1 MIEAKNIAFEVKGKQ
16 ILKPVSFTTDREEF
30 IVILGP
36 NGAGKSTLVKLLSNG
51 LKPSTGTVSYYEK
64 DLKEWT
70 PDALA
75 KHRAYMHQESMIA
88 SSFTVREVLEMA
100 RYRYPET
107 KNQFNKTVIEKIVK
121 ELNLQ
126 ALLDVEFNFLSGGEK
141 QRVQFGRVLL
151 QLENEDK
158 VSPFGGQTTLMSVR
172 LRQRGMRSDDSDE
185 YQTPSE
191 GRIEIQPIKYLFLDE
206 PLNNLDVRYQIE
218 LLKYARK
225 FVDEKRGSVIMVM
238 HDINLC
244 YQYADR
250 VLLMQKG
257 KVIKD
262 GTVHEVMN
270 PELLS
275 ETYQI
280 ELEQIQSLDGEIFY
294 RHISYSSSLL
304 DQQ

>member
-1 MIEAKNIAFEVKGKQ
+1 MIEAKDIAFTVKGKQ
-16 ILKPVSFTTDREEF
+16 ILKPVDFSTDREEF

-51 LKPSTGTVSYYEK
+51 LKPSSGTIAYYGKELK
-64 DLKEWT
+64 DWT
-70 PDALA
+70 LDNLS
-75 KHRAYMHQESMIA
+75 KYRAYMHQESMIA
-88 SSFTVREVLEMA
+88 SNFTVREVLEMA

-107 KNQFNKTVIEKIVK
+107 KNQFNKSVIDKIVK
-121 ELNLQ
+121 ELNLHT
-126 ALLDVEFNFLSGGEK
+126 LLDVEFNFLSGGEK

-158 VSPFGGQTTLMSVR
+158 ASSFGG
-172 LRQRGMRSDDSDE
+172 GMRE
-185 YQTPSE
+185 
-191 GRIEIQPIKYLFLDE
+191 RIEIQPIKYLFLDE

-225 FVDEKRGSVIMVM
+225 FVDDKRGSVIVVM

-257 KVIKD
+257 NVIMD
-262 GTVHEVMN
+262 GTVEEVML

-275 ETYQI
+275 QTYQI
-280 ELEQIQSLDGEIFY
+280 ELEQIQSLDGEVFY

-304 DQQ
+304 SNNELI

>member
-1 MIEAKNIAFEVKGKQ
+1 VIEAKNIAFEVKGKQ
-16 ILKPVSFTTDREEF
+16 ILKPVNFKTDLEEF

-51 LKPSTGTVSYYEK
+51 LQPSSGSVSYYGKEG
-64 DLKEWT
+64 KEWT
-70 PDALA
+70 LDNLA
-75 KHRAYMHQESMIA
+75 KYRAYMHQESMIA

-107 KNQFNKTVIEKIVK
+107 KDHFNKKVIEKIVK
-121 ELNLQ
+121 ELNLE

-151 QLENEDK
+151 QLESEDK
-158 VSPFGGQTTLMSVR
+158 DSPFG
-172 LRQRGMRSDDSDE
+172 RGLRSDDSDE

-191 GRIEIQPIKYLFLDE
+191 GRVEIQPIKYLFLDE

-218 LLKYARK
+218 FLKHARK
-225 FVDEKRGSVIMVM
+225 FVDDKRGSVIVVM

-250 VLLMQKG
+250 VLLLQKG
-257 KVIKD
+257 KVIMD
-262 GTVHEVMN
+262 GTVEEVMN

-280 ELEQIQSLDGEIFY
+280 ELEQIQSLDGEVFF
-294 RHISYSSSLL
+294 RHVSYSSNLL
-304 DQQ
+304 DQSI

>member
-1 MIEAKNIAFEVKGKQ
+1 MIEADNIAFSVKGKH
-16 ILKPVSFTTDREEF
+16 ILQPVNFTTDKEEF

-36 NGAGKSTLVKLLSNG
+36 NGAGKSTLVKLLSGG
-51 LKPSTGTVSYYEK
+51 LKPSSGAVSYYGKELK
-64 DLKEWT
+64 DWSL
-70 PDALA
+70 DNLSRY
-75 KHRAYMHQESMIA
+75 RAYMHQESMIA

-107 KNQFNKTVIEKIVK
+107 KNHFNRSVIEKIVN
-121 ELNLQ
+121 ELNLSS
-126 ALLDVEFNFLSGGEK
+126 LLDVEFNFLSGGEK

-151 QLENEDK
+151 QLENE
-158 VSPFGGQTTLMSVR
+158 S
-172 LRQRGMRSDDSDE
+172 
-185 YQTPSE
+185 
-191 GRIEIQPIKYLFLDE
+191 EIQPIKYLFLDE

-225 FVDEKRGSVIMVM
+225 FVDDKRGSVIVVM

-257 KVIKD
+257 RVIMD
-262 GTVHEVMN
+262 GTIHEVML
-270 PELLS
+270 PEVLS

-280 ELEQIQSLDGEIFY
+280 ELEQIQSHDGEIFY
-294 RHISYSSSLL
+294 RHIVYSANLL
-304 DQQ
+304 DSTASDR

>member
-1 MIEAKNIAFEVKGKQ
+1 MIAAKNIAFGVKGRQ
-16 ILKPVSFTTDREEF
+16 ILHPVSFTTCQEEF
-30 IVILGP
+30 VVILGP

-51 LKPSTGTVSYYEK
+51 LQPSSGSVSYYGKE
-64 DLKEWT
+64 LKEWT
-70 PDALA
+70 SDNLA
-75 KHRAYMHQESMIA
+75 KYRAYMHQESMIA
-88 SSFTVREVLEMA
+88 SNFTVREVLEMA

-107 KNQFNKTVIEKIVK
+107 KNQFNKTITDKIVR
-121 ELNLQ
+121 ELNLER
-126 ALLDVEFNFLSGGEK
+126 LLDLEFNFLSGGEK

-151 QLENEDK
+151 QLE
-158 VSPFGGQTTLMSVR
+158 
-172 LRQRGMRSDDSDE
+172 
-185 YQTPSE
+185 SE
-191 GRIEIQPIKYLFLDE
+191 GEIQPIKYLFLDE

-225 FVDEKRGSVIMVM
+225 FVDDKRGSVIVVM

-257 KVIKD
+257 KVIMD
-262 GTVHEVMN
+262 GTVREVMN

-280 ELEQIQSLDGEIFY
+280 ELEQIQSLDGEVFF
-294 RHISYSSSLL
+294 RHISYASNLL
-304 DQQ
+304 DQKI

>member
-1 MIEAKNIAFEVKGKQ
+1 MIEAKNIAFEVKGKH
-16 ILKPVSFTTDREEF
+16 ILKPVNFKTDQEEF

-51 LKPSTGTVSYYEK
+51 MQPSSGTVSYYGKESK
-64 DLKEWT
+64 DWT
-70 PDALA
+70 LDNLA
-75 KHRAYMHQESMIA
+75 KYRAYMHQESMIA

-107 KNQFNKTVIEKIVK
+107 KNQFNKSVIEKIVN
-121 ELNLQ
+121 ELNLRP
-126 ALLDVEFNFLSGGEK
+126 LLDVEFNFLSGGEK

-151 QLENEDK
+151 QLE
-158 VSPFGGQTTLMSVR
+158 
-172 LRQRGMRSDDSDE
+172 
-185 YQTPSE
+185 SE
-191 GRIEIQPIKYLFLDE
+191 GEIQPIKYLFLDE

-225 FVDEKRGSVIMVM
+225 FVDDKRGTVIVVM

-250 VLLMQKG
+250 VLLMKKG
-257 KVIKD
+257 NVIMD
-262 GTVHEVMN
+262 GTIHEVMQ
-270 PELLS
+270 PGLLS

-280 ELEQIQSLDGEIFY
+280 ELEQIQSLDGEVFY
-294 RHISYSSSLL
+294 RHVSYSSNLL
-304 DQQ
+304 DKSQR

>member
-1 MIEAKNIAFEVKGKQ
+1 MIEAENIAFTVKEKQ
-16 ILKPVSFTTDREEF
+16 ILKPLSFKTDQEEF

-51 LKPSTGTVSYYEK
+51 LKPSSGSISYYGKELK
-64 DLKEWT
+64 DWT
-70 PDALA
+70 LDDLS
-75 KHRAYMHQESMIA
+75 KYRAYMHQESMIA

-107 KNQFNKTVIEKIVK
+107 KNRFNKSVIEKIIE

-126 ALLDVEFNFLSGGEK
+126 ALLDMEFNFLSGGEK

-151 QLENEDK
+151 QLENE
-158 VSPFGGQTTLMSVR
+158 G
-172 LRQRGMRSDDSDE
+172 
-185 YQTPSE
+185 
-191 GRIEIQPIKYLFLDE
+191 EIQAIKYLFLDE

-225 FVDEKRGSVIMVM
+225 FVDDKRGSVIVVM

-250 VLLMQKG
+250 VLLMERG
-257 KVIKD
+257 KVIMD
-262 GTVHEVMN
+262 GAVHEVML

-294 RHISYSSSLL
+294 RHIAYSASLL
-304 DQQ
+304 NENPHGRL

>member
-1 MIEAKNIAFEVKGKQ
+1 MIEAKDIAFTVKGKQ
-16 ILKPVSFTTDREEF
+16 ILKPLDFTTDREEF

-51 LKPSTGTVSYYEK
+51 LKPSSGTIAYYGKELK
-64 DLKEWT
+64 DWT
-70 PDALA
+70 LDTLS
-75 KHRAYMHQESMIA
+75 KYRAYMHQESMIA
-88 SSFTVREVLEMA
+88 SNFTVREVLEMA

-107 KNQFNKTVIEKIVK
+107 KNQFNRSVIEKIVK
-121 ELNLQ
+121 ELNLD
-126 ALLDVEFNFLSGGEK
+126 ALLDLEFNFLSGGEK

-151 QLENEDK
+151 QLE
-158 VSPFGGQTTLMSVR
+158 
-172 LRQRGMRSDDSDE
+172 
-185 YQTPSE
+185 SE
-191 GRIEIQPIKYLFLDE
+191 GENQPIKYLFLDE

-225 FVDEKRGSVIMVM
+225 FVDDKRGTVIVVM

-257 KVIKD
+257 NVIMD
-262 GTVHEVMN
+262 GTVEEVML

-275 ETYQI
+275 QTYQI
-280 ELEQIQSLDGEIFY
+280 ELEQIQSLDGEVFY
-294 RHISYSSSLL
+294 RHISYSSNLL
-304 DQQ
+304 TQQ

>member
-1 MIEAKNIAFEVKGKQ
+1 MIEAKNIAFTVKGRQ
-16 ILKPVSFTTDREEF
+16 ILKPLDFTTDQEEF

-51 LKPSTGTVSYYEK
+51 LQPSSGVISYYGKELK
-64 DLKEWT
+64 DWSL
-70 PDALA
+70 DNLA
-75 KHRAYMHQESMIA
+75 KYRAYMHQESMIA
-88 SSFTVREVLEMA
+88 SNFTVREVLEMA

-107 KNQFNKTVIEKIVK
+107 RSLFNKMVLEKIVK

-126 ALLDVEFNFLSGGEK
+126 TLLDVEFNFLSGGEK

-151 QLENEDK
+151 QLENEG
-158 VSPFGGQTTLMSVR
+158 F
-172 LRQRGMRSDDSDE
+172 
-185 YQTPSE
+185 
-191 GRIEIQPIKYLFLDE
+191 IQPIKYLFLDE

-225 FVDEKRGSVIMVM
+225 FVDDKRGSVIVVM

-250 VLLMQKG
+250 VLLMQNG
-257 KVIKD
+257 SVIAD
-262 GTVHEVMN
+262 GTTEEVML

-275 ETYQI
+275 QTYQI
-280 ELEQIQSLDGEIFY
+280 ELEQIQSLDGELFF
-294 RHISYSSSLL
+294 RHLSYASKLLNESLH
-304 DQQ
+304 

>member
-1 MIEAKNIAFEVKGKQ
+1 MIEAEILSFTVKEKQ
-16 ILKPVSFTTDREEF
+16 ILKPLSFKTDQEEF

-51 LKPSTGTVSYYEK
+51 LKPSSGSISYYGKELK
-64 DLKEWT
+64 DWT
-70 PDALA
+70 LDDLS
-75 KHRAYMHQESMIA
+75 KYRAYMHQESMIA
-88 SSFTVREVLEMA
+88 SNFTVREVLEMA

-107 KNQFNKTVIEKIVK
+107 KNGFNKSVIEKIVA

-126 ALLDVEFNFLSGGEK
+126 ALLNVEFNFLSGGEK

-151 QLENEDK
+151 QLESEDK
-158 VSPFGGQTTLMSVR
+158 TSSFGGEIR
-172 LRQRGMRSDDSDE
+172 
-185 YQTPSE
+185 
-191 GRIEIQPIKYLFLDE
+191 GRIETQPIKYLFLDE

-225 FVDEKRGSVIMVM
+225 FVDDKLGSVIVVM

-250 VLLMQKG
+250 VLLMKKG
-257 KVIKD
+257 KVIMD
-262 GTVHEVMN
+262 GTVHEVML

-294 RHISYSSSLL
+294 RHMAYSPSLL
-304 DQQ
+304 NESPHDRL

>member
-1 MIEAKNIAFEVKGKQ
+1 MIEAKNIAFGVKGRQ
-16 ILKPVSFTTDREEF
+16 ILQPVSFTTEQEEF

-36 NGAGKSTLVKLLSNG
+36 NGAGKSTLVKLLSSG
-51 LKPSTGTVSYYEK
+51 LQPSSGSVSYYGKE
-64 DLKEWT
+64 LNEWT
-70 PDALA
+70 IDQLA
-75 KHRAYMHQESMIA
+75 KYRAYMHQESMIA

-151 QLENEDK
+151 QLE
-158 VSPFGGQTTLMSVR
+158 
-172 LRQRGMRSDDSDE
+172 
-185 YQTPSE
+185 SE
-191 GRIEIQPIKYLFLDE
+191 GEIQPVKYLFLDE

-225 FVDEKRGSVIMVM
+225 FVDDKRGSVIVVM

-250 VLLMQKG
+250 VLLMKQG
-257 KVIKD
+257 KVIMD
-262 GTVHEVMN
+262 GTVQEVMS

-280 ELEQIQSLDGEIFY
+280 ELEKIQSLDGEVFY
-294 RHISYSSSLL
+294 RHISYTSSLL
-304 DQQ
+304 SNNEIRGGAASDR

>member
-30 IVILGP
+30 VVILGP

-51 LKPSTGTVSYYEK
+51 LKPSSGSVSYYGK

-70 PDALA
+70 PDQLA
-75 KHRAYMHQESMIA
+75 RYRAYMHQESMIA

-107 KNQFNKTVIEKIVK
+107 KNEFNRSVNEKIVK

-126 ALLDVEFNFLSGGEK
+126 TLLDQEFNFLSGGEK

-151 QLENEDK
+151 QLE
-158 VSPFGGQTTLMSVR
+158 
-172 LRQRGMRSDDSDE
+172 
-185 YQTPSE
+185 SE
-191 GRIEIQPIKYLFLDE
+191 GEIQPIKYLFLDE

-225 FVDEKRGSVIMVM
+225 FVDEKRGSVLVVM

-257 KVIKD
+257 KIVKD
-262 GTVHEVMN
+262 GTVQEVMS

-280 ELEQIQSLDGEIFY
+280 ELEQIQSLDGELFF
-294 RHISYSSSLL
+294 RHISYSSNLL
-304 DQQ
+304 DHTIMK

>member
-1 MIEAKNIAFEVKGKQ
+1 MIEARNIAFGVKGKQ
-16 ILKPVSFTTDREEF
+16 ILKPLDFTSDREEF

-51 LKPSTGTVSYYEK
+51 LKPSSGSISYYEK
-64 DLKEWT
+64 DLNDWSLEN
-70 PDALA
+70 LA
-75 KHRAYMHQESMIA
+75 KYRAYMHQESLIA

-107 KNQFNKTVIEKIVK
+107 KDGFNKKVLEKIVK

-126 ALLDVEFNFLSGGEK
+126 ALLELEFNFLSGGEK

-151 QLENEDK
+151 QLE
-158 VSPFGGQTTLMSVR
+158 
-172 LRQRGMRSDDSDE
+172 
-185 YQTPSE
+185 SE
-191 GRIEIQPIKYLFLDE
+191 EENQPIKYLFLDE

-218 LLKYARK
+218 LLKHARQ
-225 FVDEKRGSVIMVM
+225 FVDDKRGTVIVVM

-257 KVIKD
+257 KVIMD
-262 GTVHEVMN
+262 GTVEEVML

-280 ELEQIQSLDGEIFY
+280 ELEQIQSLDGEVFY
-294 RHISYSSSLL
+294 RHISYSSNLL
-304 DQQ
+304 DYKMNE

>member
-1 MIEAKNIAFEVKGKQ
+1 LIEAKNITFSVKGRQ
-16 ILKPVSFTTDREEF
+16 ILKPVDFTTDQEEF

-51 LKPSTGTVSYYEK
+51 LKPSSGSISYYGKELK
-64 DLKEWT
+64 DWT
-70 PDALA
+70 LDNLSRY
-75 KHRAYMHQESMIA
+75 RAYMHQESMIA
-88 SSFTVREVLEMA
+88 SNFTVREVLEMA

-107 KNQFNKTVIEKIVK
+107 KNQFNKLVIEKIVK
-121 ELNLQ
+121 ELNLE

-151 QLENEDK
+151 QLESEDK
-158 VSPFGGQTTLMSVR
+158 ASLFGEGMS
-172 LRQRGMRSDDSDE
+172 
-185 YQTPSE
+185 

-225 FVDEKRGSVIMVM
+225 FVNDKRGSVIVVM

-250 VLLMQKG
+250 VLLMQNG
-257 KVIKD
+257 SVMMD
-262 GTVHEVMN
+262 GTIEEVML

-275 ETYQI
+275 QTYQI
-280 ELEQIQSLDGEIFY
+280 ELEQIQSLDGEVFY
-294 RHISYSSSLL
+294 RHFSYSSNLL
-304 DQQ
+304 TQ

>member
-1 MIEAKNIAFEVKGKQ
+1 LIEAHDIAFSVKGKH
-16 ILKPVSFTTDREEF
+16 ILQPVQFTTEKEEF

-51 LKPSTGTVSYYEK
+51 LKPTSGSISYYGKELK
-64 DLKEWT
+64 DWT
-70 PDALA
+70 LDNLA
-75 KHRAYMHQESMIA
+75 KYRAYMHQESMIA
-88 SSFTVREVLEMA
+88 SNFTVREVLEMA

-107 KNQFNKTVIEKIVK
+107 KDQYNKSVIAKIVN
-121 ELNLQ
+121 ELNL
-126 ALLDVEFNFLSGGEK
+126 ASLLDLEFNFLSGGEK

-151 QLENEDK
+151 QLE
-158 VSPFGGQTTLMSVR
+158 
-172 LRQRGMRSDDSDE
+172 
-185 YQTPSE
+185 SE
-191 GRIEIQPIKYLFLDE
+191 GEIQPIKYLFLDE

-225 FVDEKRGSVIMVM
+225 FVDDKRGTVIVVM

-250 VLLMQKG
+250 VLLMKKG
-257 KVIKD
+257 KVIHD
-262 GTVHEVMN
+262 GTVDEVMQ

-280 ELEQIQSLDGEIFY
+280 QLEQIQSLDGEMFY
-294 RHISYSSSLL
+294 RHIAYSSNLL
-304 DQQ
+304 DKSPHG

>member
-1 MIEAKNIAFEVKGKQ
+1 MIEAKNITFTVKGKQ
-16 ILKPVSFTTDREEF
+16 ILQPVDFTSDKEEF
-30 IVILGP
+30 IVVLGP

-51 LKPSTGTVSYYEK
+51 LKPSSGSVSYYGK
-64 DLKEWT
+64 DVKDWT
-70 PDALA
+70 LDQLS
-75 KHRAYMHQESMIA
+75 KYRAYMHQEGMIA
-88 SSFTVREVLEMA
+88 SNFTVREVLEMA

-107 KNQFNKTVIEKIVK
+107 KNQFNRSAIEKIVV
-121 ELNLQ
+121 ELNLNT
-126 ALLDVEFNFLSGGEK
+126 LLDVEFNFLSGGEK

-151 QLENEDK
+151 QLE
-158 VSPFGGQTTLMSVR
+158 
-172 LRQRGMRSDDSDE
+172 
-185 YQTPSE
+185 SE
-191 GRIEIQPIKYLFLDE
+191 GEIQPIKYLFLDE

-225 FVDEKRGSVIMVM
+225 FVDDNRGSVIVVM

-257 KVIKD
+257 KVIMD
-262 GTVHEVMN
+262 GTIHEVML

-280 ELEQIQSLDGEIFY
+280 ELEQIQSLDGEMFY
-294 RHISYSSSLL
+294 RHISYSSNLL
-304 DQQ
+304 DSTMK

>member
-16 ILKPVSFTTDREEF
+16 ILKPVSFTSDQEEF

-36 NGAGKSTLVKLLSNG
+36 NGAGKSTLIKLLSNG
-51 LKPSTGTVSYYEK
+51 LKPSSGTVSFYGK
-64 DLKEWT
+64 DLNEWT
-70 PDALA
+70 PDGLA
-75 KHRAYMHQESMIA
+75 KYRAYMHQESMIA

-100 RYRYPET
+100 RYRYPKA
-107 KNQFNKTVIEKIVK
+107 KNLFNKLVIEKIVK

-126 ALLDVEFNFLSGGEK
+126 ALLDLEFNFLSGGEK

-151 QLENEDK
+151 QLEGEGDYA
-158 VSPFGGQTTLMSVR
+158 SPFGVG
-172 LRQRGMRSDDSDE
+172 LRK
-185 YQTPSE
+185 
-191 GRIEIQPIKYLFLDE
+191 RINIQPIKYLFLDE

-218 LLKYARK
+218 LLKCARK
-225 FVDEKRGSVIMVM
+225 FVNEKRGSVIVVM

-250 VLLMQKG
+250 VLLMKKG
-257 KVIKD
+257 KVIQD
-262 GTVHEVMN
+262 GTVHEVMS

-280 ELEQIQSLDGEIFY
+280 ELEQIQSLDGEVFY
-294 RHISYSSSLL
+294 RHVSYSSNLL
-304 DQQ
+304 DHTNIN

>member
-1 MIEAKNIAFEVKGKQ
+1 MIEAKNITFGVKGRQ
-16 ILKPVSFTTDREEF
+16 ILHPVSFTTDQEEF
-30 IVILGP
+30 VVILGP

-51 LKPSTGTVSYYEK
+51 LQPSSGSVSYYGREV
-64 DLKEWT
+64 KEWT
-70 PDALA
+70 PDNLA
-75 KHRAYMHQESMIA
+75 KYRAYMHQESMIA
-88 SSFTVREVLEMA
+88 SNFTVREVLEMA

-107 KNQFNKTVIEKIVK
+107 KNHFNKTVIEKIVN
-121 ELNLQ
+121 ELNLE

-151 QLENEDK
+151 QLE
-158 VSPFGGQTTLMSVR
+158 
-172 LRQRGMRSDDSDE
+172 
-185 YQTPSE
+185 SE
-191 GRIEIQPIKYLFLDE
+191 GEIQPIKYLFLDE

-225 FVDEKRGSVIMVM
+225 FVDDKRGSVIVVM

-257 KVIKD
+257 KVIMD
-262 GTVHEVMN
+262 GTVREVMN

-280 ELEQIQSLDGEIFY
+280 ELEQIQSLDGEVFF
-294 RHISYSSSLL
+294 RHISYSSNLL
-304 DQQ
+304 DQTIN

>member
-16 ILKPVSFTTDREEF
+16 ILKPVSFSTDREEF

-51 LKPSTGTVSYYEK
+51 LKPSSGMVSYYGK

-70 PDALA
+70 PDQLA
-75 KHRAYMHQESMIA
+75 EYRAYMHQESMIA
-88 SSFTVREVLEMA
+88 SGFTVREVLEMA

-107 KNQFNKTVIEKIVK
+107 KNRFNKSVIEKIVK

-158 VSPFGGQTTLMSVR
+158 ASPFGEPVPTGTHR
-172 LRQRGMRSDDSDE
+172 EKMR
-185 YQTPSE
+185 
-191 GRIEIQPIKYLFLDE
+191 GRIIKYLFLDE

-225 FVDEKRGSVIMVM
+225 FVDEKRGSVIVVM

-244 YQYADR
+244 HQYADR

-262 GTVHEVMN
+262 GTVHEVMS

-280 ELEQIQSLDGEIFY
+280 ELEQIQSLDGEVFY
-294 RHISYSSSLL
+294 RHVSYSSNLL
-304 DQQ
+304 DHSL

>member
-16 ILKPVSFTTDREEF
+16 ILKPVNFRTDQEEF

-51 LKPSTGTVSYYEK
+51 LQPSSGSVSYYGKEG
-64 DLKEWT
+64 KEWT
-70 PDALA
+70 LDNLA
-75 KHRAYMHQESMIA
+75 KYRAYMHQESMIA
-88 SSFTVREVLEMA
+88 SNFTVREVLEMA

-107 KNQFNKTVIEKIVK
+107 KKHFNKTVIEKIIK
-121 ELNLQ
+121 ELNLE
-126 ALLDVEFNFLSGGEK
+126 ALLDLEFNFLSGGEK

-151 QLENEDK
+151 QLE
-158 VSPFGGQTTLMSVR
+158 
-172 LRQRGMRSDDSDE
+172 
-185 YQTPSE
+185 SE
-191 GRIEIQPIKYLFLDE
+191 GEIQPIKYLFLDE

-225 FVDEKRGSVIMVM
+225 FVDDKRGSVIVVM

-257 KVIKD
+257 NVIMD
-262 GTVHEVMN
+262 GTVQEVMS
-270 PELLS
+270 PGLLS

-280 ELEQIQSLDGEIFY
+280 ELEQIQSLDGEVFF
-294 RHISYSSSLL
+294 RHVSYSSNLL
-304 DQQ
+304 DQSI

>member
-1 MIEAKNIAFEVKGKQ
+1 LIEAKNIAFTVKGKQ
-16 ILKPVSFTTDREEF
+16 ILKPLNFTSDKEEF

-51 LKPSTGTVSYYEK
+51 LKPSSGTISYYGK
-64 DLKEWT
+64 DLKDWT
-70 PDALA
+70 PDNLA
-75 KHRAYMHQESMIA
+75 KYRAYMHQESMIA

-100 RYRYPET
+100 RYRYPESKT
-107 KNQFNKTVIEKIVK
+107 QFNKFVLGKIVE

-126 ALLDVEFNFLSGGEK
+126 NLLDMEFNFLSGGEK

-151 QLENEDK
+151 QLESEDK
-158 VSPFGGQTTLMSVR
+158 TSPFGG
-172 LRQRGMRSDDSDE
+172 E
-185 YQTPSE
+185 FE
-191 GRIEIQPIKYLFLDE
+191 NQPIKYLFLDE

-225 FVDEKRGSVIMVM
+225 FVDDKRGSVIVVM

-250 VLLMQKG
+250 VLLMKKG
-257 KVIKD
+257 KVITD
-262 GTVHEVMN
+262 GTIHEVML

-280 ELEQIQSLDGEIFY
+280 ELEQIQSLDGEVFY

-304 DQQ
+304 TTE

>member
-16 ILKPVSFTTDREEF
+16 ILKPVNFRTDQEEF

-51 LKPSTGTVSYYEK
+51 LQPSSGSVSYYGKEA
-64 DLKEWT
+64 KEWT
-70 PDALA
+70 LDNLA
-75 KHRAYMHQESMIA
+75 KYRAYMHQESMIA
-88 SSFTVREVLEMA
+88 SNFTVREVLEMA
-100 RYRYPET
+100 RYRYADT
-107 KNQFNKTVIEKIVK
+107 KNQFNRTIIENIVK

-126 ALLDVEFNFLSGGEK
+126 SLLDIEFNFLSGGEK

-151 QLENEDK
+151 QLESEDK
-158 VSPFGGQTTLMSVR
+158 VSPFGEPVPTGTR
-172 LRQRGMRSDDSDE
+172 RGGLR
-185 YQTPSE
+185 
-191 GRIEIQPIKYLFLDE
+191 GRIEVQPIKYLFLDE

-218 LLKYARK
+218 LLKHARK
-225 FVDEKRGSVIMVM
+225 FVDDKRGSVIVVM

-257 KVIKD
+257 RVIMD
-262 GTVHEVMN
+262 GTVPEVMN
-270 PELLS
+270 PEILS

-280 ELEQIQSLDGEIFY
+280 ELEQIQSLDGEVFF
-294 RHISYSSSLL
+294 RHVSYSSNLL
-304 DQQ
+304 DQSI